1 MFKNSTTFKYI
12 KLWAGYFLGLQLLLG
27 FVSGML
33 FGAEIAQNP
42 LFSVGLMFVIYIIL
56 FLKPF
61 KDYNTLSTFKNK
73 PSTYKDYRN
82 IFLFVLLGILM
93 QVATILV
100 NITILPKTGE
110 TSSTIQTIQSLPL
123 FLTVL
128 FPVVLAPLVEEL
140 FFRVL
145 SFQLLWGKKLYVLLS
160 SFLFALMHLTTNTPF
175 FVGVMFVEI
184 FLMGVVLSLTYQKFN
199 NVYYNIAIHVGY
211 NLTAIALLLL
221 TTK

>member
-184 FLMGVVLSLTYQKFN
+184 FLMGVVLSLTYQKFY
-199 NVYYNIAIHVGY
+199 VLIH
-211 NLTAIALLLL
+211 N
-221 TTK
+221 KDF

>member
-33 FGAEIAQNP
+33 FGADIAQNP

-184 FLMGVVLSLTYQKFN
+184 FLMGVVLSLTYQKFY
-199 NVYYNIAIHVGY
+199 VLIH
-211 NLTAIALLLL
+211 N
-221 TTK
+221 KDF